1 MKRSRILGA
10 AALLVLMLGVTG
22 CPSRTTI
29 RDIMN
34 DPGHFQGKE
43 VAIGGRVTNSFGAL
57 GKGVFEIDDGTGR
70 MWVYTEK
77 YGVPGR
83 NSYVGVSGRLVQ
95 GFSYQGSTYGTMIHE
110 TNRRSRERG

>member
-1 MKRSRILGA
+1 MNRSRILGA
-10 AALLVLMLGVTG
+10 ALLALTLAAATG

-29 RDIMN
+29 RQIMS
-34 DPGHFQGKE
+34 DPGRYQGKE
-43 VAIGGRVTNSFGAL
+43 VAIGGRVTNSYGAL

-83 NSYVGVSGRLVQ
+83 NAYIGVSGRIMD
-95 GFSYQGSTYGTMIHE
+95 GFSYGGSTYGTVLHE
-110 TNRRSRERG
+110 TDRRTREKG